1 MKTVRGQDAL
11 LLLMASALAVT
22 ASGCAVGFRSFS
34 IDSTSRTPF
43 MGFELKERKP
53 KSSAPVYN
61 SISRSDDDAV
71 RIEPALRSQST
82 SANSLLNLS
91 LKNPFS
97 VKSPEA
103 STTSNRKAD
112 QQPPSIAIPATVN
125 PGASSPVNRASNT
138 SNLDF
143 Q

>member
-1 MKTVRGQDAL
+1 MKTVRGQHAVL
-11 LLLMASALAVT
+11 LLLASALAVT

-43 MGFELKERKP
+43 MGFELKERKA

-61 SISRSDDDAV
+61 SISRTDSDAV

-82 SANSLLNLS
+82 PSNSILS
-91 LKNPFS
+91 LGLKNPFGT
-97 VKSPEA
+97 KSSDA
-103 STTSNRKAD
+103 SPHANHKSESQTS
-112 QQPPSIAIPATVN
+112 SIAIPITVSQ
-125 PGASSPVNRASNT
+125 GASSPVNRPTNAANF
-138 SNLDF
+138 DF